1 MGIFMGGTD
10 FPRSNH
16 TQTLMIPEINQTVG
30 KDNFVSVSVR
40 CQDLNGNSNPSNFVF
55 DMCVQKGPDP
65 TAPII
70 YETSIVNGAKV
81 PFGVTN
87 ANVNFYVNKPAN
99 CRWSFADRD
108 YDKMENNMTCAT
120 EGSQM
125 NLRLSYTCSANLTG
139 IKTAEKTSYYVKCQD
154 LSPQNNTNKDYYLKP
169 EGYTLQGS
177 RALVITEAS
186 PNATT
191 IYDSTSPASVT
202 FNTKTLGGTQDGKA
216 MCFYRE
222 VGSTGLYTQF
232 DNSDYSSNIH
242 STIVPLKNGEHSYSI
257 KCNDRGG
264 NSDTQ
269 VINFNVSIDN
279 KEPLIARAYYED
291 NQLKIMTNEK
301 AECRYFT
308 SSTIQC
314 NYEFEDGD
322 PITSYDQINHLAKW
336 NTDEDLYIKCQ
347 DVYGNQPA
355 KPNECSIILRAQN
368 RNNL

>member
-1 MGIFMGGTD
+1 
-10 FPRSNH
+10 
-16 TQTLMIPEINQTVG
+16 
-30 KDNFVSVSVR
+30 
-40 CQDLNGNSNPSNFVF
+40 
-55 DMCVQKGPDP
+55 
-65 TAPII
+65 
-70 YETSIVNGAKV
+70 
-81 PFGVTN
+81 
-87 ANVNFYVNKPAN
+87 
-99 CRWSFADRD
+99 
-108 YDKMENNMTCAT
+108 
-120 EGSQM
+120 
-125 NLRLSYTCSANLTG
+125 
-139 IKTAEKTSYYVKCQD
+139 
-154 LSPQNNTNKDYYLKP
+154 
-169 EGYTLQGS
+169 
-177 RALVITEAS
+177 
-186 PNATT
+186 
-191 IYDSTSPASVT
+191 
-202 FNTKTLGGTQDGKA
+202 GGTQDGKA

-314 NYEFEDGD
+314 NYEFEDGVS
-322 PITSYDQINHLAKW
+322 ITSYDQINHLAEW